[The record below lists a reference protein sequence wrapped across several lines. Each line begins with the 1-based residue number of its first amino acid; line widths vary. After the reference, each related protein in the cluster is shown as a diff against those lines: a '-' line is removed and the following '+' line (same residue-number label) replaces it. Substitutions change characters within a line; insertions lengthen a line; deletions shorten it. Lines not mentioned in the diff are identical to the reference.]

1 MNFPEGKTFA
11 FTILDDT
18 DNATVQNV
26 KPVYDLLYELG
37 LRTTKSLWIY
47 PPRDNFDGQCVEDP
61 EYLAFLLELQDQGF
75 ELCSHCV
82 GSGAFSR
89 QEIISGFERFR
100 ELFGEYPR
108 VHANHANNPD
118 NLYWRP
124 QDRFLFPLNHII
136 ALLQRLKRPR
146 QDQGGHLEE
155 SAHFWGN
162 WAKEHLQFVRD
173 LTFNDIN
180 TMACDP
186 RMPYRQLKKEKYSNY
201 WFSSSDG
208 HTVRELNALTSP
220 RNVNKLEREGG
231 VCIVYTHFASG
242 FVEQGR
248 LNKQFA
254 DQMEALASREKGWFV
269 PVGRLLE
276 HLQANRQGV
285 DSEPPPYLYR
295 FRTELRWLRDRIVKQ
310 IRFGR

>member
-26 KPVYDLLYELG
+26 KPVYDLLYKLG

-47 PPRDNFDGQCVEDP
+47 PPRDDFGGQCTEDQK
-61 EYLAFLLELQDQGF
+61 YLNFLLKLQAQGF

-100 ELFGEYPR
+100 ELFGNYPQ

-124 QDRFLFPLNHII
+124 QDRFHFPLNYII
-136 ALLQRLKRPR
+136 AFLKRIKQTG
-146 QDQGGHLEE
+146 QDQGGHIE
-155 SAHFWGN
+155 SSTHFWGD
-162 WAKEHLQFVRD
+162 WAKRHLQFIRD

-180 TMACDP
+180 TISCDP

-208 HTVRELNALTSP
+208 HTVREFNELTNP
-220 RNVNKLEREGG
+220 RNIDKLEQEGG
-231 VCIVYTHFASG
+231 VCIIYTHFASG
-242 FVEQGR
+242 FVEQEQ
-248 LNKQFA
+248 LNEKFA
-254 DQMEALASREKGWFV
+254 AQMKALASREKGWFV
-269 PVGRLLE
+269 PVGQLLE
-276 HLQANRQGV
+276 YLQTHKEETIDRPVTWG
-285 DSEPPPYLYR
+285 YR
-295 FRTELRWLRDRIVKQ
+295 FRTELRWLRDRIVKKL
-310 IRFGR
+310 RYGR